1 LVSTMLIVLQ
11 ALLLTAVA
19 IAVGN
24 NMGVI
29 AGPAAGS
36 RILSRNTISALA
48 IVGLSL
54 GYLLEGWKFLGSV
67 SLPRNIIGASFV
79 LAIVILVMLTVSGF
93 VTSITQV
100 FVGIYI
106 GYLLTYGF
114 EATGEI
120 LKILG
125 FWCVTFLSSVIVAF
139 LFVKLIASRKTG
151 IISSLLALKLASI
164 VMVFITAYTLGANTI
179 GFIVAFI
186 GQNANDLPTV
196 ALTISGI
203 IVGVLVIRGRRGITK
218 LGSGF
223 YGLRYTSSV
232 APYVSTLILTE
243 VGTQFSIPLPMSI
256 SIFSG
261 MLGAALAMR
270 LRFISRRKVAT
281 YIMLSWVLPLI
292 LSIVLSYITFKILHL
307 GHFL

>member
-1 LVSTMLIVLQ
+1 MTLQ
-11 ALLLTAVA
+11 ALLLVAVA

-36 RILSRNTISALA
+36 RMLKRTTISALA
-48 IVGLSL
+48 MIGLSL
-54 GYLLEGWKFLGSV
+54 GYLLEGWKFLGGV
-67 SLPRNIIGASFV
+67 SLPTNAVEIAFL
-79 LAIVILVMLTVSGF
+79 LAIFILVMLTLSGF
-93 VTSITQV
+93 VTSITQI

-106 GYLLTYGF
+106 GYLLAWGF
-114 EATGEI
+114 EATNEI

-139 LFVKLIASRKTG
+139 LFVKLLASRRAGVT
-151 IISSLLALKLASI
+151 SSLLALKLASI
-164 VMVFITAYTLGANTI
+164 VMVFVTAYTLGANTV
-179 GFIVAFI
+179 GFVVAFT
-186 GQNANDLPTV
+186 GQNMNNFFTTAF
-196 ALTISGI
+196 TILGI
-203 IVGVLVIRGRRGITK
+203 IIGVLIIQGRQGISR

-243 VGTQFSIPLPMSI
+243 IGTQLSIPLPMSI

-261 MLGAALAMR
+261 MLGTALAMK
-270 LRFISRRKVAT
+270 LRIISRRKVAT
-281 YIMLSWVLPLI
+281 YIMLSWVLPLL
-292 LSIVLSYITFKILHL
+292 LSIMLSYATFKLLYL
-307 GHFL
+307 GRI

>member
-1 LVSTMLIVLQ
+1 MQITLQ
-11 ALLLTAVA
+11 ALLLIAVA
-19 IAVGN
+19 MAVGN

-29 AGPAAGS
+29 AGPATGS
-36 RILSRNTISALA
+36 RILRRTTISVLA
-48 IVGLSL
+48 VTGLSL

-67 SLPRNIIGASFV
+67 NLPEDAIETSFI
-79 LAIVILVMLTVSGF
+79 LAITILVILTVSGF

-100 FVGIYI
+100 FVGIYM
-106 GYLLTYGF
+106 GYLLTYSF

-139 LFVKLIASRKTG
+139 LFVKLMATRKNG
-151 IISSLLALKLASI
+151 VISSLLALKLASV
-164 VMVFITAYTLGANTI
+164 VMVFITAYTLGANTV
-179 GFIVAFI
+179 GFVVAFASQSA
-186 GQNANDLPTV
+186 GNLLTV
-196 ALTISGI
+196 ILTISGI
-203 IVGVLVIRGRRGITK
+203 IIGVLVIQGRRGITK

-243 VGTQFSIPLPMSI
+243 IGTQFSIPLPMSI

-261 MLGAALAMR
+261 MLGTALAMR
-270 LRFISRRKVAT
+270 LRLISRRKVAT

-292 LSIVLSYITFKILHL
+292 LSIMLSYVTFKVLYFGRIQ
-307 GHFL
+307 